1 MEKCI
6 AIGIAVFIVF
16 ALISILVLCQAIGEA
31 DKHAE
36 QMMSE
41 DKEDKEQR

>member
-1 MEKCI
+1 MEKLI
-6 AIGIAVFIVF
+6 AVGIAVFIVF

-36 QMMSE
+36 RLMNDEE
-41 DKEDKEQR
+41 DKGE